1 MSSCFYENEINRP
14 NLHDNDVNK
23 RYYLI
28 HKTNKKTRNKLCYLI
43 SYLKRDDGNYISLH
57 KNKNGPLLRSNICI
71 KSTLNV
77 LYKNKQET
85 SLRSHCIFYFVK
97 YLILP
102 PTAKFFKLADCQ
114 IQIRAQDGSC
124 TKIRHKNGNLK
135 QGVRSAEF

>member
-1 MSSCFYENEINRP
+1 MEITF
-14 NLHDNDVNK
+14 H
-23 RYYLI
+23 
-28 HKTNKKTRNKLCYLI
+28 
-43 SYLKRDDGNYISLH
+43 
-57 KNKNGPLLRSNICI
+57 CI
-71 KSTLNV
+71 KIKMVLCSDQIFVLNRHKNV